1 MANITDVAKK
11 AGVSISTVSHVING
25 TKFVGEELTDRV
37 NRAIAELGYQANEMA
52 ASMKR
57 RTTNNIGVIL
67 PNIGMVFFPDVL
79 KGIEE
84 AAREQGYRLFYF
96 STDYDFQKEQEY
108 LHLLKTSWVDGI
120 ILDSCCPREQLE
132 EYRQALVSDA
142 PGRRVPVVALE
153 APFAPEGLGVITFD
167 EVKFTRE
174 AMAYLLDRGHR
185 RIRLLLGPAQIPM
198 YANNLRGCRQALEA
212 RGLELRQEDILT
224 GDYFAESG
232 YLAVKAALETGE
244 PFTAILAANDQMAI
258 GAMKAIKEAGKRIP
272 QDIAVIGADGIYVT
286 TLIQPSLTTV
296 ELPRYEMGYRAG
308 KLLAEMIQ
316 DPGTAGQSI
325 RLEGKLVIRRSTDP
339 GAQEN
344 WELTGW

>member
-1 MANITDVAKK
+1 MATITEVAKR
-11 AGVSISTVSHVING
+11 AGVSISTVSNVLNG
-25 TKFVGEELTDRV
+25 TKFVGQELTERV
-37 NRAIAELGYQANEMA
+37 NRAVEELGYQANEMA

-84 AAREQGYRLFYF
+84 AAREHGYKLFYF
-96 STDYDFQKEQEY
+96 STDYDFEKEKEY
-108 LHLLKTSWVDGI
+108 LALLKSSWVDGI
-120 ILDSCCPREQLE
+120 ILDSCCPREALE
-132 EYRQALVSDA
+132 EYRESLVTDA

-153 APFAPEGLGVITFD
+153 APFTPEGLGVVTFD

-174 AMAYLLDRGHR
+174 AMAYLLEQGHR
-185 RIRLLLGPAQIPM
+185 KIRLLLGPAHIPM
-198 YANNLRGCRQALEA
+198 YASNLRGCREALEVY
-212 RGLELRQEDILT
+212 GLELRREDILS

-232 YLAVKAALETGE
+232 YRAVKAALETGDG
-244 PFTAILAANDQMAI
+244 FTAILAANDQMAI
-258 GAMKAIKEAGKRIP
+258 GAMKAVKEAGKRIP

-316 DPGTAGQSI
+316 EPKTSGQHI
-325 RLEGKLVIRRSTDP
+325 QLEGKLVIRSSTDS
-339 GAQEN
+339 GAKEN